1 MNIQK
6 DSITKVQ
13 ELLLL
18 LLLLF
23 PSLLFAIEPA
33 KEPAKV
39 NFKCNIHTINKV
51 EGQTN
56 CDPLDDEFGG
66 YCIIEKS
73 KHKNE
78 QVGRMGLVLLRDP
91 HSGNIWAYDLLCPTC
106 AAKGAKRSI
115 YMQTKIVARC
125 DICNSEWQNV
135 HMGSAGQTNQEGKF
149 WLICYDT
156 ELKGDSLYISNY

>member
-23 PSLLFAIEPA
+23 PSLLFAI
-33 KEPAKV
+33 EPAKV

-78 QVGRMGLVLLRDP
+78 QVGHMGLVLLKDP

-106 AAKGAKRSI
+106 YVKGTKRSI

-125 DICNSEWQNV
+125 NACNSEWQYMCQREEIQMFISV
-135 HMGSAGQTNQEGKF
+135 KYQYSLRRERPLKSA
-149 WLICYDT
+149 
-156 ELKGDSLYISNY
+156 